1 MTTRLGNSSCLEQR
15 GVIRFLLAESVKS
28 CEILSRMQRQ
38 YGPSCMSR
46 ANFYKWVQAFK
57 DGRES
62 ITDDLRSGR
71 PVDVSTP
78 EAVQAVEDLIKSD
91 RRVTLD
97 EIATNLDISHGTVYA
112 IVREKLRFSKVS
124 CRWVPKMLTD
134 DHKMQRLMASRASLR
149 RYRKEEDVF
158 LSRIVTT
165 DETWV
170 FHYEPESKRRSMEWK
185 HVSSPV
191 KKKFKSQKSLRK
203 VMLTVFWDRNGPI
216 TISFLERG
224 NTVNSE
230 NYCELLTQVKKDI
243 KNKRRGLQS
252 RGVILLQDN
261 ARPHTA
267 ARTLAKI
274 EDLGWK
280 LLTHPPYSPD
290 LAPSD
295 FHLFGPLKESMRGI
309 HFQTDEEVK
318 AAVSNWLRTQST
330 EFYAK
335 GIDNLISR
343 WNKCVAKEGD
353 YVEK

>member
-1 MTTRLGNSSCLEQR
+1 MTTRLANSSSLEQR

-97 EIATNLDISHGTVYA
+97 EIATKLDISHGTVYA
-112 IVREKLRFSKVS
+112 IVREKLHFSKVS
-124 CRWVPKMLTD
+124 CCWVPKMLTD

-149 RYRKEEDVF
+149 RYRKEGDAF

-165 DETWV
+165 DKTWV

-185 HVSSPV
+185 HVS
-191 KKKFKSQKSLRK
+191 
-203 VMLTVFWDRNGPI
+203 
-216 TISFLERG
+216 
-224 NTVNSE
+224 
-230 NYCELLTQVKKDI
+230 
-243 KNKRRGLQS
+243 
-252 RGVILLQDN
+252 
-261 ARPHTA
+261 
-267 ARTLAKI
+267 
-274 EDLGWK
+274 
-280 LLTHPPYSPD
+280 
-290 LAPSD
+290 
-295 FHLFGPLKESMRGI
+295 LFPLKESMKGI

>member
-1 MTTRLGNSSCLEQR
+1 MTTRLANSSSLEQR

-97 EIATNLDISHGTVYA
+97 EIATKLDISHGTVYA
-112 IVREKLRFSKVS
+112 IVREKLHFSKVS

-149 RYRKEEDVF
+149 RYRKEGDAF

-170 FHYEPESKRRSMEWK
+170 FHYEP
-185 HVSSPV
+185 
-191 KKKFKSQKSLRK
+191 
-203 VMLTVFWDRNGPI
+203 
-216 TISFLERG
+216 
-224 NTVNSE
+224 
-230 NYCELLTQVKKDI
+230 
-243 KNKRRGLQS
+243 
-252 RGVILLQDN
+252 
-261 ARPHTA
+261 
-267 ARTLAKI
+267 
-274 EDLGWK
+274 
-280 LLTHPPYSPD
+280 D

-295 FHLFGPLKESMRGI
+295 FHLFGPLKESMKGI
-309 HFQTDEEVK
+309 HFQTNEEVK

>member
-1 MTTRLGNSSCLEQR
+1 MTTRLANSSLLEQR

-78 EAVQAVEDLIKSD
+78 EAVQAVEDLIKFD

-97 EIATNLDISHGTVYA
+97 EIATKLDTSHGTVYA
-112 IVREKLRFSKVS
+112 IVREKLHFSKVS

-149 RYRKEEDVF
+149 RYRKEGDAF
-158 LSRIVTT
+158 
-165 DETWV
+165 
-170 FHYEPESKRRSMEWK
+170 
-185 HVSSPV
+185 
-191 KKKFKSQKSLRK
+191 
-203 VMLTVFWDRNGPI
+203 
-216 TISFLERG
+216 
-224 NTVNSE
+224 
-230 NYCELLTQVKKDI
+230 
-243 KNKRRGLQS
+243 
-252 RGVILLQDN
+252 
-261 ARPHTA
+261 
-267 ARTLAKI
+267 LAKI

-295 FHLFGPLKESMRGI
+295 FHLFGPLKESMKGI

-318 AAVSNWLRTQST
+318 AAVSNWLRIQST

-343 WNKCVAKEGD
+343 WNKCVAKEED

>member
-1 MTTRLGNSSCLEQR
+1 MTTRLANSSSLEQR

-62 ITDDLRSGR
+62 IIDDLRSGR

-97 EIATNLDISHGTVYA
+97 EIATKLDISHGTVYA
-112 IVREKLRFSKVS
+112 IVREKLHFSKVS

-149 RYRKEEDVF
+149 RYRKEGDAF

-170 FHYEPESKRRSMEWK
+170 FHYEPESKRDFPR
-185 HVSSPV
+185 
-191 KKKFKSQKSLRK
+191 
-203 VMLTVFWDRNGPI
+203 
-216 TISFLERG
+216 
-224 NTVNSE
+224 
-230 NYCELLTQVKKDI
+230 
-243 KNKRRGLQS
+243 
-252 RGVILLQDN
+252 
-261 ARPHTA
+261 
-267 ARTLAKI
+267 
-274 EDLGWK
+274 
-280 LLTHPPYSPD
+280 
-290 LAPSD
+290 SD
-295 FHLFGPLKESMRGI
+295 FHLFGPLKESMKGI

>member
-1 MTTRLGNSSCLEQR
+1 MTTRLANSSSLEQR

-97 EIATNLDISHGTVYA
+97 EIATKLDISHGTVYA
-112 IVREKLRFSKVS
+112 IVRGKLQFSKVS

-149 RYRKEEDVF
+149 RYRKEGDAF

-165 DETWV
+165 DETLV
-170 FHYEPESKRRSMEWK
+170 FHYEPESKRDFS
-185 HVSSPV
+185 
-191 KKKFKSQKSLRK
+191 
-203 VMLTVFWDRNGPI
+203 
-216 TISFLERG
+216 
-224 NTVNSE
+224 
-230 NYCELLTQVKKDI
+230 
-243 KNKRRGLQS
+243 
-252 RGVILLQDN
+252 
-261 ARPHTA
+261 
-267 ARTLAKI
+267 
-274 EDLGWK
+274 
-280 LLTHPPYSPD
+280 
-290 LAPSD
+290 PSD
-295 FHLFGPLKESMRGI
+295 FHLFGSLKESMKGI

>member
-1 MTTRLGNSSCLEQR
+1 MTTRLANSSSLEQR

-78 EAVQAVEDLIKSD
+78 EAVQAVYDLIKSY

-97 EIATNLDISHGTVYA
+97 EIATKLDISHGTVYA
-112 IVREKLRFSKVS
+112 IVCEKLHFSKVS

-149 RYRKEEDVF
+149 RYRKEGDAF

-170 FHYEPESKRRSMEWK
+170 
-185 HVSSPV
+185 
-191 KKKFKSQKSLRK
+191 
-203 VMLTVFWDRNGPI
+203 
-216 TISFLERG
+216 
-224 NTVNSE
+224 
-230 NYCELLTQVKKDI
+230 
-243 KNKRRGLQS
+243 
-252 RGVILLQDN
+252 
-261 ARPHTA
+261 
-267 ARTLAKI
+267 
-274 EDLGWK
+274 
-280 LLTHPPYSPD
+280 LTHPPYSPD

-295 FHLFGPLKESMRGI
+295 FHLFGPLKESMKGI

>member
-1 MTTRLGNSSCLEQR
+1 MTTRLANSSSLEQR

-71 PVDVSTP
+71 PVNVSTP

-97 EIATNLDISHGTVYA
+97 EIATKLDISHGTVYA
-112 IVREKLRFSKVS
+112 IVREKL
-124 CRWVPKMLTD
+124 
-134 DHKMQRLMASRASLR
+134 
-149 RYRKEEDVF
+149 
-158 LSRIVTT
+158 
-165 DETWV
+165 
-170 FHYEPESKRRSMEWK
+170 
-185 HVSSPV
+185 
-191 KKKFKSQKSLRK
+191 
-203 VMLTVFWDRNGPI
+203 
-216 TISFLERG
+216 
-224 NTVNSE
+224 
-230 NYCELLTQVKKDI
+230 LLTQVKKDI
-243 KNKRRGLQS
+243 KNKRRGLQL

-267 ARTLAKI
+267 AKTLAKI

-295 FHLFGPLKESMRGI
+295 FHLFGPLKESMKGI
-309 HFQTDEEVK
+309 HFQTDEKVK

>member
-149 RYRKEEDVF
+149 RYRKEGDVF

-165 DETWV
+165 DWV

-203 VMLTVFWDRNGPI
+203 VMLTQKWADHYQ
-216 TISFLERG
+216 FLG
-224 NTVNSE
+224 KGQ
-230 NYCELLTQVKKDI
+230 YCEL
-243 KNKRRGLQS
+243 RE
-252 RGVILLQDN
+252 LL
-261 ARPHTA
+261 
-267 ARTLAKI
+267 
-274 EDLGWK
+274 
-280 LLTHPPYSPD
+280 
-290 LAPSD
+290 
-295 FHLFGPLKESMRGI
+295 
-309 HFQTDEEVK
+309 
-318 AAVSNWLRTQST
+318 
-330 EFYAK
+330 
-335 GIDNLISR
+335 
-343 WNKCVAKEGD
+343 
-353 YVEK
+353 

>member
-1 MTTRLGNSSCLEQR
+1 
-15 GVIRFLLAESVKS
+15 
-28 CEILSRMQRQ
+28 
-38 YGPSCMSR
+38 
-46 ANFYKWVQAFK
+46 
-57 DGRES
+57 
-62 ITDDLRSGR
+62 
-71 PVDVSTP
+71 
-78 EAVQAVEDLIKSD
+78 
-91 RRVTLD
+91 
-97 EIATNLDISHGTVYA
+97 
-112 IVREKLRFSKVS
+112 
-124 CRWVPKMLTD
+124 MLTD

-149 RYRKEEDVF
+149 RYRKEGDVF

-191 KKKFKSQKSLRK
+191 KIQISEKFKESHAHCVLGQ
-203 VMLTVFWDRNGPI
+203 NGPI

-267 ARTLAKI
+267 ARTLAI

-280 LLTHPPYSPD
+280 LLF
-290 LAPSD
+290 APSD
-295 FHLFGPLKESMRGI
+295 FHLFGPLKES
-309 HFQTDEEVK
+309 QD
-318 AAVSNWLRTQST
+318 
-330 EFYAK
+330 
-335 GIDNLISR
+335 
-343 WNKCVAKEGD
+343 
-353 YVEK
+353 

>member
-1 MTTRLGNSSCLEQR
+1 MTTRLANSSLLEQR

-97 EIATNLDISHGTVYA
+97 EIATKLDISHGTVYA
-112 IVREKLRFSKVS
+112 IVREKLHFSKVS

-134 DHKMQRLMASRASLR
+134 DHKMQRLMAS
-149 RYRKEEDVF
+149 
-158 LSRIVTT
+158 
-165 DETWV
+165 
-170 FHYEPESKRRSMEWK
+170 
-185 HVSSPV
+185 
-191 KKKFKSQKSLRK
+191 
-203 VMLTVFWDRNGPI
+203 
-216 TISFLERG
+216 
-224 NTVNSE
+224 
-230 NYCELLTQVKKDI
+230 
-243 KNKRRGLQS
+243 
-252 RGVILLQDN
+252 ILLQDN

-295 FHLFGPLKESMRGI
+295 FHLFGPLKESMKGI

>member
-1 MTTRLGNSSCLEQR
+1 MTTRLANSSSLEQR
-15 GVIRFLLAESVKS
+15 GVIRYLLAESVKS

-38 YGPSCMSR
+38 YGRSCMSR

-71 PVDVSTP
+71 SVDVSTP

-97 EIATNLDISHGTVYA
+97 EIATKLDISHGT
-112 IVREKLRFSKVS
+112 
-124 CRWVPKMLTD
+124 
-134 DHKMQRLMASRASLR
+134 
-149 RYRKEEDVF
+149 
-158 LSRIVTT
+158 
-165 DETWV
+165 
-170 FHYEPESKRRSMEWK
+170 
-185 HVSSPV
+185 
-191 KKKFKSQKSLRK
+191 
-203 VMLTVFWDRNGPI
+203 
-216 TISFLERG
+216 
-224 NTVNSE
+224 TVNSE

-267 ARTLAKI
+267 AITLAKI

-295 FHLFGPLKESMRGI
+295 FHLFGPLKESMKGI

-318 AAVSNWLRTQST
+318 AAVSNWLSTQST

>member
-1 MTTRLGNSSCLEQR
+1 MTTRLANSSSLEQR

-78 EAVQAVEDLIKSD
+78 EAVQAVENLIKSD

-97 EIATNLDISHGTVYA
+97 EIATKLDISHGTVYA
-112 IVREKLRFSKVS
+112 IVREKLPFSKVS
-124 CRWVPKMLTD
+124 CR
-134 DHKMQRLMASRASLR
+134 
-149 RYRKEEDVF
+149 
-158 LSRIVTT
+158 
-165 DETWV
+165 
-170 FHYEPESKRRSMEWK
+170 
-185 HVSSPV
+185 
-191 KKKFKSQKSLRK
+191 
-203 VMLTVFWDRNGPI
+203 
-216 TISFLERG
+216 
-224 NTVNSE
+224 
-230 NYCELLTQVKKDI
+230 YCELLTQVKKDI

-261 ARPHTA
+261 ARLHTA

-295 FHLFGPLKESMRGI
+295 FYLFGPLKESMKGI

>member
-1 MTTRLGNSSCLEQR
+1 M
-15 GVIRFLLAESVKS
+15 
-28 CEILSRMQRQ
+28 
-38 YGPSCMSR
+38 
-46 ANFYKWVQAFK
+46 QAFK
-57 DGRES
+57 DGHES

-97 EIATNLDISHGTVYA
+97 EIATKLDISHGTVYA
-112 IVREKLRFSKVS
+112 IVREKLHFSKVS
-124 CRWVPKMLTD
+124 CRWVSKMLTD

-149 RYRKEEDVF
+149 RYRKEGDA
-158 LSRIVTT
+158 
-165 DETWV
+165 
-170 FHYEPESKRRSMEWK
+170 FH
-185 HVSSPV
+185 
-191 KKKFKSQKSLRK
+191 L
-203 VMLTVFWDRNGPI
+203 D
-216 TISFLERG
+216 
-224 NTVNSE
+224 
-230 NYCELLTQVKKDI
+230 
-243 KNKRRGLQS
+243 
-252 RGVILLQDN
+252 
-261 ARPHTA
+261 
-267 ARTLAKI
+267 
-274 EDLGWK
+274 WK

-295 FHLFGPLKESMRGI
+295 FHLFGPLKESMKGI
-309 HFQTDEEVK
+309 HFQTDKEVK

>member
-134 DHKMQRLMASRASLR
+134 DHKMQRLMACRA
-149 RYRKEEDVF
+149 Y
-158 LSRIVTT
+158 
-165 DETWV
+165 
-170 FHYEPESKRRSMEWK
+170 
-185 HVSSPV
+185 
-191 KKKFKSQKSLRK
+191 
-203 VMLTVFWDRNGPI
+203 
-216 TISFLERG
+216 
-224 NTVNSE
+224 
-230 NYCELLTQVKKDI
+230 
-243 KNKRRGLQS
+243 
-252 RGVILLQDN
+252 
-261 ARPHTA
+261 TA

>member
-1 MTTRLGNSSCLEQR
+1 MTTRLANSSSLEQR

-78 EAVQAVEDLIKSD
+78 KAVQAVEDLIKSD

-97 EIATNLDISHGTVYA
+97 EIATKLDISHSTVYA
-112 IVREKLRFSKVS
+112 IVREKLHFSKVS

-149 RYRKEEDVF
+149 RYRKEGDAF

-170 FHYEPESKRRSMEWK
+170 FHYEPESKRRSME
-185 HVSSPV
+185 
-191 KKKFKSQKSLRK
+191 
-203 VMLTVFWDRNGPI
+203 RNGM
-216 TISFLERG
+216 
-224 NTVNSE
+224 
-230 NYCELLTQVKKDI
+230 K
-243 KNKRRGLQS
+243 
-252 RGVILLQDN
+252 
-261 ARPHTA
+261 
-267 ARTLAKI
+267 
-274 EDLGWK
+274 
-280 LLTHPPYSPD
+280 
-290 LAPSD
+290 
-295 FHLFGPLKESMRGI
+295 GI

-335 GIDNLISR
+335 EIDNLISR

>member
-1 MTTRLGNSSCLEQR
+1 MTTRLANSSSLEQR

-97 EIATNLDISHGTVYA
+97 EIATKLD
-112 IVREKLRFSKVS
+112 
-124 CRWVPKMLTD
+124 
-134 DHKMQRLMASRASLR
+134 
-149 RYRKEEDVF
+149 
-158 LSRIVTT
+158 
-165 DETWV
+165 
-170 FHYEPESKRRSMEWK
+170 
-185 HVSSPV
+185 
-191 KKKFKSQKSLRK
+191 
-203 VMLTVFWDRNGPI
+203 
-216 TISFLERG
+216 SFLERR

-230 NYCELLTQVKKDI
+230 NYCELLTEVKKDI

-252 RGVILLQDN
+252 RGVILLQNN

-295 FHLFGPLKESMRGI
+295 FHLFGPLKESMKGI